1 MVYGHFTTGMFKV
14 VKKMDVPLQ
23 RFQEVNNGWLFSGK
37 AHENETGQKTVYGRI
52 ARGISQIN

>member
-1 MVYGHFTTGMFKV
+1 MFKI

-37 AHENETGQKTVYGRI
+37 AHENETDQKTVYGRI